1 MKKENPLLMIPG
13 PIQPEKQVMEAMGSP
28 VKAHYG
34 TEWTEIYNQT
44 TATLKNIFN
53 TKGDV
58 FLLVGSGSC
67 AIDACLGSTFNTG
80 DKVILGINGFFG
92 ERLKAIA
99 EGYGLVIIPV
109 VADWGSYLKPDDFE
123 SAIKS
128 NPDAKG
134 VCVVHLETSTTIINP
149 IKEIGEVVR
158 KSGMCYMVD
167 GVSSIGGIPMEMDAW
182 NIDLCATAS
191 QKCLGAPPGLAP
203 VAVSERGWD
212 FINRYPSNGHGW
224 YTNLRTWKKF
234 QVEWGD
240 WHPFPIS
247 MATNNVMALKTSLDG
262 LMLEGVETRME
273 RYKLLAMYLRDGLRK
288 IGLKPFT
295 SDEMMAPVL
304 TAAYGIDG
312 DPTSHIVT
320 FLLENHNI
328 KIAGGLGILKDK
340 IIRIGHMAPT
350 VSRQDIDLVL
360 DGLRHYTQNRSGK

>member
-13 PIQPEKQVMEAMGSP
+13 PIQPEQNVLDAMGSP
-28 VKAHYG
+28 VRAHYG
-34 TEWTEIYNQT
+34 PEWTEIYNQT
-44 TATLKNIFN
+44 TSTLKRVFN
-53 TKGDV
+53 TQGDV

-67 AIDACLGSTFNTG
+67 AIDACLGTTFNTG

-99 EGYGLVIIPV
+99 EGYGLVTIPV
-109 VADWGSYLKPDDFE
+109 VADWGKCLQPADFE
-123 SAIKS
+123 AAIQKH
-128 NPDAKG
+128 PEAKG

-149 IKEIGEVVR
+149 VEEIGRVVR

-167 GVSSIGGIPMEMDAW
+167 GVSSIGGIPMQMDAW

-203 VAVSERGWD
+203 VAVSKRGWE
-212 FINRYPSNGHGW
+212 FIDRSPSNGHGW
-224 YTNLRTWKKF
+224 YTNLRIWRKY
-234 QVEWGD
+234 QIEWGD

-262 LMLEGVETRME
+262 LMLEGVEARMD
-273 RYKLLAMYLRDGLRK
+273 RYKLLAIRLRNGLRA
-288 IGLKPFT
+288 IGLKPYT

-304 TAAYGIDG
+304 TAAYGFEG
-312 DPTSHIVT
+312 DPTSQIVT
-320 FLLENHNI
+320 YLVEKHNI
-328 KIAGGLGILKDK
+328 KIAGGLGLLRDK

-350 VSRQDIDLVL
+350 VSKEEIDRVL
-360 DGLRHYTQNRSGK
+360 DALRQYKPK